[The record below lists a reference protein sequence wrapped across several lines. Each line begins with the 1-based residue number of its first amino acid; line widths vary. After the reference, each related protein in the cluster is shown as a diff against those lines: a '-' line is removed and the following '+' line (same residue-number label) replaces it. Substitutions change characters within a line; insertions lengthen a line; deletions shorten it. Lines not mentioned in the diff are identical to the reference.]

1 MCIIYTNVKST
12 VVSALID
19 ALLTGYDSFSAEY

>member
-1 MCIIYTNVKST
+1 MRIIDTVVKST

-19 ALLTGYDSFSAEY
+19 AQLTGYDSLST

>member
-1 MCIIYTNVKST
+1 MRIIDTIVKST

-19 ALLTGYDSFSAEY
+19 AQLTGYDSFST